1 MPRCCPTVSPIV
13 HSLPRAGCR
22 EFYLTATP
30 RSGSG
35 LEGVAECFHG
45 IAAALAE
52 HRAEV
57 VAEKVYGEVAACD
70 GILGAR
76 RAAMVAHGRDPDTPV
91 HFVDGAPVDGGMF
104 GGVQVWAVAN
114 MARTDAVTSVPGG
127 RLWHAPYGRALHLCG
142 VRGTAGATFAEQAG
156 GMFSNAAVAAARSG
170 FRYAQTAR
178 TWIYLANLLDDYAE
192 LNRVRSAFYRQCNFV
207 WPASTGIQGR
217 APGAL
222 CSMDVLLLDGIRTR
236 RIDRTLRQGPA
247 SDYGSAFSRAMLLE
261 HDGGATLH
269 VSGTASIDGK
279 GQSRHDGDPTAQYL
293 ETLLDVAAVLR
304 EADMGFADIV
314 QATLFCKN
322 REVHAAC
329 VQAHDLL
336 ALPHFPVVHVLAD
349 VCRPELLVELEAVAC
364 R

>member
-1 MPRCCPTVSPIV
+1 MPRCCPTVTPTV
-13 HSLPRAGCR
+13 HSLPRTGCR

-30 RSGSG
+30 PPGAGEDAAR
-35 LEGVAECFHG
+35 ACFDG

-57 VAEKVYGEVAACD
+57 IAEKVYGTRKAAE
-70 GILGAR
+70 GILAAR
-76 RAAMVAHGRDPDTPV
+76 RAALVAQRRDPDTPV
-91 HFVDGAPVDGGMF
+91 HYLDGAPVDGGEF

-114 MARTDAVTSVPGG
+114 MARTDAVATVPGG
-127 RLWHAPYGRALHLCG
+127 RLWQAPYGRALHLCG
-142 VRGTAGATFAEQAG
+142 VRGTAGAPFGEQAG

-178 TWIYLANLLDDYAE
+178 TWIYLAQLLDDYAE
-192 LNRVRSAFYRQCNFV
+192 LNRVRSAFYRQCDFA
-207 WPASTGIQGR
+207 WPASTGIQAA

-236 RIDRTLRQGPA
+236 RIDRTQRQGPA

-261 HDGGATLH
+261 QDGGATLH
-269 VSGTASIDGK
+269 VSGTASIDGCGK
-279 GQSRHDGDPTAQYL
+279 SRHDGDPTAQYL
-293 ETLLDVAAVLR
+293 ETMLDVAAVLR
-304 EADMGFADIV
+304 EADMGLPDIV

-322 REVHAAC
+322 RDVHAAC

-336 ALPHFPVVHVLAD
+336 GLPLFPVVYVLAD

>member
-1 MPRCCPTVSPIV
+1 MPRCCPTVTPIV

-22 EFYLTATP
+22 EYYLTATP
-30 RSGSG
+30 PAGSG
-35 LEGVAECFHG
+35 EDGAAACFAG
-45 IAAALAE
+45 LAAALAE

-57 VAEKVYGEVAACD
+57 VAEKVYGTTAACD
-70 GILGAR
+70 RILGAR
-76 RAAMVAHGRDPDTPV
+76 RAALVAHGRDPGTPV
-91 HFVDGAPVDGGMF
+91 HYLDGRPCDGGEF
-104 GGVQVWAVAN
+104 GGVQVWAVGN
-114 MARTDAVTSVPGG
+114 DARRNAVESVPGG

-142 VRGTAGATFAEQAG
+142 MRGTAGTPFAEQAG

-192 LNRVRSAFYRQCNFV
+192 LNRVRSTFYRQCDFV
-207 WPASTGIQGR
+207 WPASTGIQAA
-217 APGAL
+217 APGVLA
-222 CSMDVLLLDGIRTR
+222 SMDVLLLDGIRTR

-261 HDGGATLH
+261 HQGGATLH
-269 VSGTASIDGK
+269 VSGTASIDGRGK
-279 GQSRHDGDPTAQYL
+279 SRHDGDASAQYL
-293 ETLLDVAAVLR
+293 ETMLDVAAVLR
-304 EADMGFADIV
+304 EADLGLADIV

-322 REVHAAC
+322 REVYAAC
-329 VQAHDLL
+329 RQVHELL
-336 ALPHFPVVHVLAD
+336 SLPQFPVVYVLAD